1 MQGPP
6 VSEVQDTLMVSGE
19 SSAEVEITLRLSAG
33 ILALAAL
40 YGELLRSTVLNQAP
54 NGCDRKDVTKYSRI
68 LLGDEAY
75 FILLVIWRES
85 PFVSDECLQR
95 LNFKR
100 EFPNGTMTAHGLATK
115 IATSAST
122 LAKTN
127 ARVRSIGIAAEAYG
141 LIERD
146 SSRDKN
152 KPLVATLR
160 LHQFFV
166 TLSNQQL
173 SNLSELIPV
182 IAPMNAGT
190 NFPQQ

>member
-6 VSEVQDTLMVSGE
+6 VSEVQDILMISGE
-19 SSAEVEITLRLSAG
+19 SPAEVEVTLRLNAG

-40 YGELLRSTVLNQAP
+40 YGELLKKTVLNLP
-54 NGCDRKDVTKYSRI
+54 PSDCDRKDIIKYSRI
-68 LLGDEAY
+68 LLGDDAY

-115 IATSAST
+115 IATSAAT

-127 ARVRSIGIAAEAYG
+127 ARIRSVGIAAEAYG

-152 KPLVATLR
+152 KPLVAALR

-166 TLSNQQL
+166 ALSNQQL
-173 SNLSELIPV
+173 SNLGELIP
-182 IAPMNAGT
+182 ALALMNAGT
-190 NFPQQ
+190 NLPQQ